1 MYIIIVEVEFVV
13 ALKTRK
19 VNNET
24 NETCLEPCAGN
35 LKIFVH
41 LVTQK

>member
-24 NETCLEPCAGN
+24 NETCLESCAGN
-35 LKIFVH
+35 INIFVH

>member
-19 VNNET
+19 VNNDVPGHDELPGIAR
-24 NETCLEPCAGN
+24 N
-35 LKIFVH
+35 
-41 LVTQK
+41 